1 MPEVERPTVASAVLS
16 ASDSE
21 RSLTVAEL
29 AVRYIDYC
37 EPNYRQPDGTP
48 TGTHKLVEYAFR
60 CTEPWYRAAAIDFK
74 SPQLVEV
81 RNHIIATGGPQRRI
95 TRVVNGKETCQLE
108 RKPPSRKYVTD
119 CINRIRTAFRWAA
132 ERGLIPGAVAHEL
145 AAVRSLRAGRSEGAR
160 ETPRMEPVA
169 DDTFFATLRYLP
181 KVVADVLMVI
191 RLTDAHPGEICL
203 MRPQEITTV
212 DENGKSLQVWLYH
225 PTTRKNAYR
234 GLGREIYLNTSA
246 QEILEP
252 YLQERAPW
260 PPLFSLG
267 CDCGG

>member
-37 EPNYRQPDGTP
+37 EQNYRLPDGTP

-60 CTEPWYRAAAIDFK
+60 FTEPWYRVAAIDFK
-74 SPQLVEV
+74 APQLVEV
-81 RNHIIATGGPQRRI
+81 RNHSIATGGPQRRI

-108 RKPPSRKYVTD
+108 RKPPSRKYVND

-169 DDTFFATLRYLP
+169 DDTFLATLRHLP

-191 RLTDAHPGEICL
+191 RLTGARPGEICS

-252 YLQERAPW
+252 YLQGRAPW